1 MVNKVE
7 ILFFINNN
15 KYHSNFKYA
24 NNLKNEYILPKLGH
38 FGQNMWFL
46 CNTAPIKGLK
56 PKSL

>member
-7 ILFFINNN
+7 ILFFINTN

-46 CNTAPIKGLK
+46 CNTASIKGF
-56 PKSL
+56 